1 MNTLAPVLTA
11 ALLFTTPAISSAD
24 FLMGDDPL
32 VGTPQLMLAGSIN
45 PSWGS
50 GAGFHYVQPSN
61 GNGYWRSN
69 PDGQCW
75 NNKYGC

>member
-1 MNTLAPVLTA
+1 VNTLAPVLTA
-11 ALLFTTPAISSAD
+11 ALLFATPAISSAD

-32 VGTPQLMLAGSIN
+32 TGAPQLMLAGSLN
-45 PSWGS
+45 PNWGA
-50 GAGFHYVQPSN
+50 GTGFHYGQHRN